1 MKRLVTIFV
10 LCCMLVSV
18 TACAKTGSSAFNA
31 DNQNSGADNQTSGA
45 DNQTTG
51 IDSELAGLI
60 EEIKEYAG
68 TDHDHYAAY
77 NLPDYPLEV
86 WSTECEALGKLL
98 QRDDY
103 AAPMMELY
111 MEAELPAYSKKTLPQ
126 EEYTKF
132 RMAEI
137 LELVL
142 AQSSVCEQLNDAQR
156 LELVNKLL
164 ENARLRKDHEAYCV
178 VQWSGFF
185 WYILWHKED
194 SAWYKVLY
202 ELPIEGEKLE
212 FMKQMLED

>member
-1 MKRLVTIFV
+1 MKRILAV
-10 LCCMLVSV
+10 LLFCCMLVSV
-18 TACAKTGSSAFNA
+18 TACAKTGSSA
-31 DNQNSGADNQTSGA
+31 SSADNQTSGA

-51 IDSELAGLI
+51 IDSELAELI
-60 EEIKEYAG
+60 EEIKEYAA
-68 TDHDHYAAY
+68 TDHDLYSVY

-103 AAPMMELY
+103 AVPVMELY
-111 MEAELPAYSKKTLPQ
+111 MEAELPAYSKKMLPQ
-126 EEYTKF
+126 EEYAKF
-132 RMAEI
+132 RLAEI
-137 LELVL
+137 LELAL
-142 AQSSVCEQLNDAQR
+142 AQSSACEQLSDGQR
-156 LELVNKLL
+156 LNLVSKML
-164 ENARLRKDHEAYCV
+164 ENAQLRKDKV
-178 VQWSGFF
+178 VYGSKWSGFF